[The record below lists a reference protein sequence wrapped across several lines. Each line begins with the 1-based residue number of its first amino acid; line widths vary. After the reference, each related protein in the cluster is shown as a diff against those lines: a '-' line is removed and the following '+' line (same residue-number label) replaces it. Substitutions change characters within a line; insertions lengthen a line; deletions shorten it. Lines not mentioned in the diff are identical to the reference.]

1 MSQKMADPS
10 LAERAT
16 ASAFSLGWR
25 AGRAMDS
32 RPARAA
38 FDVGADLGWRRGG
51 PTVDRFRA
59 NLRRVVGPQVS
70 DSDLDALTRRGI
82 RSYARYFREVF
93 WLPTTQPE
101 VVTRRTHVY
110 GEENLAGPRAAGR
123 GIVCALPH
131 SGNWD
136 AAAVAYLDMFG
147 PPLTVVAERLRPE
160 SLYRRFAAYR
170 ESLGMVVL
178 PLTGGDRPSGRLLAT
193 TLRAGGTI
201 CLLCERD
208 LSSSGV
214 PVRFFGELIT
224 VPPGPALLAVQTGAA
239 LIPTVAGFDG
249 DDWRMEFFPEVV
261 VGGPDAPK
269 RLRDK
274 VTQAMQKVVDQFAV
288 GVSDA
293 PQDWHMV
300 QRLWQQD
307 LELAPTG
314 SQIR

>member
-1 MSQKMADPS
+1 MADPS

-32 RPARAA
+32 RPARVV
-38 FDVGADLGWRRGG
+38 FDGGADLAWRRGG
-51 PTVDRFRA
+51 PAVDRLRA
-59 NLRRVVGPQVS
+59 NLRRVVGPEMT
-70 DSDLDALTRRGI
+70 DSDLDALTRQGI

-93 WLPTTQPE
+93 WLPTARPA
-101 VVTRRTHVY
+101 VVTARTRVY

-123 GIVCALPH
+123 GVVCALPH

-136 AAAVAYLDMFG
+136 AAAVTYLDRFG
-147 PPLTVVAERLRPE
+147 PPVTVVAERLRPE
-160 SLYRRFAAYR
+160 SLYRRFTAYR

-178 PLTGGDRPSGRLLAT
+178 PLTGDRPSGPLLAT
-193 TLRAGGTI
+193 TLRAGGTG
-201 CLLCERD
+201 CLMCERD

-249 DDWRMEFFPEVV
+249 DDWRLEFFPEVV
-261 VGGPDAPK
+261 VDGPEAPK

-274 VTQAMQKVVDQFAV
+274 IIQAMQKVIDQFAV
-288 GVSDA
+288 GVSAA

-300 QRLWQQD
+300 QRLWEQD
-307 LELAPTG
+307 PAFAPTG
-314 SQIR
+314 SSAQ

>member
-1 MSQKMADPS
+1 MADPS

-32 RPARAA
+32 RPARVV
-38 FDVGADLGWRRGG
+38 FDVGADLAWRRGG
-51 PTVDRFRA
+51 PAVDRLRA
-59 NLRRVVGPQVS
+59 NLRRVVGPEMT
-70 DSDLDALTRRGI
+70 DSDLDALTRQGI

-93 WLPTTQPE
+93 WLPTARPA
-101 VVTRRTHVY
+101 VVTARTRVY

-123 GIVCALPH
+123 GVVCALPH

-136 AAAVAYLDMFG
+136 AAAVTYLDRFG
-147 PPLTVVAERLRPE
+147 PPVTVVAERLRPE
-160 SLYRRFAAYR
+160 SLYRRFTAYR

-178 PLTGGDRPSGRLLAT
+178 PLTGDRPSGPLLAT
-193 TLRAGGTI
+193 TLRAGGTG
-201 CLLCERD
+201 CLMCERD

-224 VPPGPALLAVQTGAA
+224 VPPGPALLTVQTGAA

-249 DDWRMEFFPEVV
+249 DDWRLEFFPEVV
-261 VGGPDAPK
+261 VDGPEAPK
-269 RLRDK
+269 RLRNK
-274 VTQAMQKVVDQFAV
+274 IIQAMQKVIDQFAV
-288 GVSDA
+288 GVADA

-307 LELAPTG
+307 LELAPAG
-314 SQIR
+314 SSTR